1 MTSTAHDVERTSTL
15 TIQTPKTG
23 DRVRMIGLMDDPTPL
38 PIGSEGTV
46 RIARPDAGQIDVDW
60 DNGSRL
66 ILLIEDPFEIIPNR

>member
-1 MTSTAHDVERTSTL
+1 M

-23 DRVRMIGLMDDPTPL
+23 DRVRMIGLMDDSTPL

-46 RIARPDAGQIDVDW
+46 RIARSDAGQIDVEW

-66 ILLIEDPFEIIPNR
+66 ILLIEDPFEIIPNQ

>member
-1 MTSTAHDVERTSTL
+1 MSRIRREPLSHSTSIWPASGRAVL
-15 TIQTPKTG
+15 TVPS
-23 DRVRMIGLMDDPTPL
+23 L

-46 RIARPDAGQIDVDW
+46 RTARPDAGQIDVEW